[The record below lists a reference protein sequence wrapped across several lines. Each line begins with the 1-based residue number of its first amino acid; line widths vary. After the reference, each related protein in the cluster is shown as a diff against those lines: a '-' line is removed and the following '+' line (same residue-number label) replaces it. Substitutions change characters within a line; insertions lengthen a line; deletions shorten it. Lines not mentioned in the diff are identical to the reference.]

1 MNIFEDSL
9 KVLEKAAKKLKLK
22 KEKYFQLLQPQKII
36 EINFPFKNKLIYGY
50 RVQYNNKLGPYKGG
64 LRYHP
69 QVDLDEVKSLAFWM
83 MIKNSLA
90 GVPYGGGKGGLQI
103 DPKNLTNKEIK
114 EITEKFIEL
123 IYQDIEPKFDVPAP
137 DVGTDDQIMKII
149 AKKYQELT
157 KDKTK
162 AVVTGKPINFGGSR
176 GREQATGLGGF
187 YILEN
192 YLKHFKIKNSK
203 NLEIVIQGF
212 GNVGSYF
219 AKFASENGFKV
230 VAVSDSSGA
239 IYEKKGLNIKKLIQ
253 IKNQKGEVA
262 KYANFIKSSKK
273 INPNNLLYL
282 KCDILIPAAL
292 EKQITIENYQK
303 IRAKYILELAN
314 GPLTAEADEKFA
326 KFKNKVIPDVL
337 SNSGGVIVSYFEWLQ
352 NLKKQKWSEKKV
364 FSELKKYLSKSSEQV
379 FNIANQYNCD
389 LRTAAYIVALKKLI

>member
-1 MNIFEDSL
+1 
-9 KVLEKAAKKLKLK
+9 
-22 KEKYFQLLQPQKII
+22 LQ
-36 EINFPFKNKLIYGY
+36 
-50 RVQYNNKLGPYKGG
+50 
-64 LRYHP
+64 
-69 QVDLDEVKSLAFWM
+69 
-83 MIKNSLA
+83 
-90 GVPYGGGKGGLQI
+90 
-103 DPKNLTNKEIK
+103 
-114 EITEKFIEL
+114 
-123 IYQDIEPKFDVPAP
+123 
-137 DVGTDDQIMKII
+137 
-149 AKKYQELT
+149 KKYQELT

-314 GPLTAEADEKFA
+314 GPLTVEADEKFA

>member
-114 EITEKFIEL
+114 EITEKFVEL
-123 IYQDIEPKFDVPAP
+123 IYQDIGPKFDVPAP

-262 KYANFIKSSKK
+262 KYADLVKSSKK